1 MSIEKSIEWIE
12 KCIVDK
18 HIKYYDYDKFIEKE
32 EIGKGAFGK
41 VYKAKYG
48 EKYFALKSFSSD
60 KFTTMEKI
68 VNEICLP
75 ITKKGKDVNIEF
87 YFIFLDKKYLLA
99 LEYADEGTLH
109 KYLKKNFTNLNW
121 QGKYR
126 LAFQLSSAVECIH
139 NEGIIHR
146 DLHSSNVLMHQGSI
160 KLADFGLSKRIEE
173 STGVESKLFGV
184 IPYIDPKGFER
195 VTSLRGGRPI
205 SRKYKLDKKSDV
217 YSVAMEIS
225 KGLREDIIEGTSEKY
240 SNLYTKCW
248 DSDPVKRPIIQEVVE
263 TLKSI
268 ISPKNTQEI
277 KSIDLKTSENDIP
290 PSKTLLESN
299 HVTTTELSR
308 IMNGSLGRF
317 VSKTDLT
324 FESEV
329 GITVAADPINVIIM
343 NRVNVNEAVAPFLPL
358 VTTITTLTKEI
369 SYAYENVQY
378 NKKTCGALVTTF
390 EAVEF
395 TIKGLI
401 RQKENNIMKFCS
413 QSYYNSFCKLVNCLN
428 QIKQF
433 FDDISQLLGFKKFIS
448 SRNIEETFEKI
459 LKDFDNC
466 SKHLRLARSITNEQ
480 LISIL
485 NSDLIEMKM
494 FLDNIEGGITYLVNN
509 RKTNDNS
516 TEFRLNNNNIVIK
529 INNIEEQNQKI
540 IEQNNELLEYKNT
553 NKTFNF
559 AQLNGEIDTI
569 RYLNQCSKSEI
580 DINGQTELNGQIE
593 PSELKYTAEPVSRK
607 GKKVA
612 VLKKIYKEKYVAC
625 KYFSTD
631 KMNQRHLAIL
641 RKLKAC
647 PYIIQFYG
655 LSRLDTSDVMVFE
668 WAEYG
673 TLCEL
678 YQNYIIGW
686 DAKISFARDI
696 CRGLIFLHTVEILH
710 HDIRCENVLIT
721 EKMQP
726 KLCNFKF
733 SRKFNAATSQID
745 DMNAIVH
752 WLAPEKLENISEL
765 GFQKKPYENMNITEI
780 QKHVQKGDREKF
792 DSISRPDPIQ
802 TEYCEIINLGWVQEP
817 SLRPGTQ
824 KIFNMLQELY
834 EKHILKNSDEDKPN
848 FSIPVHDSIIPIIP
862 FKEGLVAHKKKNY
875 EMAWKCFEEH
885 ANVGDMLGKY
895 WQGYYYLEGRYV
907 EKNLAKAKELF
918 KESADGGNADSQL
931 RYAFCLIDK
940 ENEHIDCTKFLKYL
954 KMSADNDNST
964 ALYNLGE
971 IYLRGRL
978 GIEKDHDKGVQY
990 LKLAALKGQQKAID
1004 ISIYTAHPV
1013 CHLESQIRQY
1023 RIA

>member
-68 VNEICLP
+68 VNELKLHREVDFYDYIIRFCG
-75 ITKKGKDVNIEF
+75 ITR
-87 YFIFLDKKYLLA
+87 
-99 LEYADEGTLH
+99 
-109 KYLKKNFTNLNW
+109 TN
-121 QGKYR
+121 
-126 LAFQLSSAVECIH
+126 S
-139 NEGIIHR
+139 GIIHR

-240 SNLYTKCW
+240 SNLYTK
-248 DSDPVKRPIIQEVVE
+248 
-263 TLKSI
+263 
-268 ISPKNTQEI
+268 I

-848 FSIPVHDSIIPIIP
+848 FSIPVHNSIIPITP

-1004 ISIYTAHPV
+1004 TLTVINNNLSN
-1013 CHLESQIRQY
+1013 
-1023 RIA
+1023 